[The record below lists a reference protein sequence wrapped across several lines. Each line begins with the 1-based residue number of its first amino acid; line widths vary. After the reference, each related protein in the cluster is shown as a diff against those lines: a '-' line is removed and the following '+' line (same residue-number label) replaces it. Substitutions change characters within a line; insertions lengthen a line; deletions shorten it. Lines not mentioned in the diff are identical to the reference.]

1 MPALG
6 CSWTDCVLV
15 LYRCSPTRKG
25 SATAWL
31 CLMLDGQ
38 RGNWFYNT
46 YDNVNLF
53 AVLQVNDTYLY
64 YGNFLTR
71 WYEHWCSQN
80 WFTQMWST
88 QAEHQLLKDTM
99 NEPTISVSIV
109 DLGCQLTTMLAGS
122 ILLHLRIDFRVVPL

>member
-38 RGNWFYNT
+38 RGNLFFNT

-71 WYEHWCSQN
+71 WYEKFGAAKIGSHKCGRRKLSISCSK
-80 WFTQMWST
+80 T
-88 QAEHQLLKDTM
+88 
-99 NEPTISVSIV
+99 
-109 DLGCQLTTMLAGS
+109 
-122 ILLHLRIDFRVVPL
+122 R